1 MINKDVQSQLHEKI
15 PSDQIRRHHR
25 KRFNYTH
32 SAGTM
37 STDAW
42 LVSKPEVQLKRGLV
56 YMGVSIVVLFMFENW
71 HTGDEIF
78 GPATRPYSTPVDF
91 FSVRLTNE
99 MFPRKFCI
107 PTKR

>member
-1 MINKDVQSQLHEKI
+1 
-15 PSDQIRRHHR
+15 
-25 KRFNYTH
+25 
-32 SAGTM
+32 M

-78 GPATRPYSTPVDF
+78 GPATRPYSAPVDF
-91 FSVRLTNE
+91 FSVRPTNE